1 MLGRWAYY
9 SELADP
15 RNPCSFR
22 LMKKSVADGKTQE
35 VRTDQALA
43 AAPSSDGALF
53 YGKTL
58 QTVNGYRI
66 MKYD

>member
-1 MLGRWAYY
+1 
-9 SELADP
+9 
-15 RNPCSFR
+15 
-22 LMKKSVADGKTQE
+22 MKKSVADGKTEE

-43 AAPSSDGALF
+43 AAPSSDSALF